1 MKEKEIIKGIYV
13 ITNKINNKK
22 YIGKSSDIKK
32 RWEYHKQKYESTRE
46 WNKTL
51 YKAFRKYGVQN
62 FSFEIIEVLDIN
74 YNERCNERE
83 KFWISYYDS
92 YNNGYNETEGGD
104 GGVTVKDPRA
114 SYGKLTREEVIYLR
128 KRYLECKYPASYIWE
143 NEFKNKIT
151 KRGFQAIWIGQKAQD
166 IMPEVFTQ
174 KNREKQI
181 RLSREHEGVLRR
193 RISLKEKQKIKERIV
208 NGEKRLNIWKEG
220 YKDLY
225 TYKGFSDMIKAVSL
239 DERIKLDGTLEPL
252 QEN

>member
-1 MKEKEIIKGIYV
+1 
-13 ITNKINNKK
+13 
-22 YIGKSSDIKK
+22 
-32 RWEYHKQKYESTRE
+32 
-46 WNKTL
+46 
-51 YKAFRKYGVQN
+51 
-62 FSFEIIEVLDIN
+62 
-74 YNERCNERE
+74 
-83 KFWISYYDS
+83 
-92 YNNGYNETEGGD
+92 
-104 GGVTVKDPRA
+104 
-114 SYGKLTREEVIYLR
+114 
-128 KRYLECKYPASYIWE
+128 
-143 NEFKNKIT
+143 
-151 KRGFQAIWIGQKAQD
+151 
-166 IMPEVFTQ
+166 MPEVFTQ